1 MLLPDV
7 FENNFVDDV
16 FHNMFASPF
25 GRNRDYGFSHA
36 FAGMN
41 TDIREY
47 DDRYEMDLE
56 LPGFEKEDIH
66 AELSDGYLQIQAQHK
81 EEKEE
86 KKDGR
91 YIRKERYLGTY
102 QRSFYVGEEVTQ
114 EEIKARFENGILKL
128 EIPKKEEAPVVEQN
142 QYIPIEG

>member
-56 LPGFEKEDIH
+56 LPGFVKEDIH

-86 KKDGR
+86 KQDGR
-91 YIRKERYLGTY
+91 YIRKERYQGTY
-102 QRSFYVGEEVTQ
+102 QRSFYVGDYLRQ
-114 EEIKARFENGILKL
+114 EDIKAGFKDGILTL
-128 EIPKKEEAPVVEQN
+128 NIPKENKKQIEESK
-142 QYIPIEG
+142 YIAIE